1 MKARVGVLISDKI
14 DFKTEDCNK
23 RKRGALF
30 NDKGVNPTKRCNIYK
45 YACKIG
51 KYTHT
56 HGQKANIYRPKEKET
71 SI

>member
-1 MKARVGVLISDKI
+1 MEKIIHANRNQMKARVGVLISDKI
-14 DFKTEDCNK
+14 DFKTKDCNK

-56 HGQKANIYRPKEKET
+56 HG
-71 SI
+71 